1 MSDPVAVARRIWMTV
16 GWMDAVLL
24 FALCV
29 AVATDVREQK
39 IRNWCTFPL
48 ILFGVIAHA
57 CLGGWDGFSFGGLG
71 FLAGFGLFLPVYLV
85 GGVGPGDVKL
95 FAGVGAVK
103 GYLFAFT
110 AWLGT
115 CIFGALM
122 AVAWLFFKGDGW
134 AQVKSTVRSLMTG
147 TFMVQRLEGVTEK
160 QKYPYALAI
169 LVGVLGAYVWMHG
182 LGRS

>member
-1 MSDPVAVARRIWMTV
+1 MSELAAVIRRIGATT
-16 GWMDAVLL
+16 GWPDLVLL
-24 FALCV
+24 AALCV
-29 AVATDVREQK
+29 AVYTDIRIQK

-48 ILFGVIAHA
+48 ILFGVILHP
-57 CLGGWDGFSFGGLG
+57 CLRGWDGFVFGGLG

-103 GYLFAFT
+103 GHVFAVT
-110 AWLGT
+110 AWLGA
-115 CIFGALM
+115 CVFGALM

-134 AQVKSTVRSLMTG
+134 SGVKATMRSILTG
-147 TFMVQRLEGVTEK
+147 TFMVQRLEGVSEK

-169 LVGVLGAYVWMHG
+169 FVGVLGAYVWMHG